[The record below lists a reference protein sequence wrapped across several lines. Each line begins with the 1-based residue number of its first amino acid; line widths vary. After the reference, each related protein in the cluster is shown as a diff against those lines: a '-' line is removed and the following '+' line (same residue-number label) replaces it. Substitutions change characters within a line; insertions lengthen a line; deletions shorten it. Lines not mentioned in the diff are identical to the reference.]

1 MPFTASQIVMLSLLV
16 AIFMLTILVIVGII
30 VFINVQTMSNYDEY
44 ILEGELLDYDEIY
57 WYCS

>member
-30 VFINVQTMSNYDEY
+30 VFIKVQTMSNYDEY